1 MPRFSVN
8 NLIPSIMNK
17 VSLRTVLIVPFVLQT
32 VFAVGLVGYLS
43 FRNGQQAIN
52 DLAVRLEKETSK
64 HIQQKLDSYLLVP
77 HQINQINSKAIELE
91 LLDLNDLKQM
101 GKFFHSQMKT
111 FNVGYINYGSTKEE
125 FIGVERLDNDEILIN
140 ETLRNDTKIM
150 SIYTTDDKGNR
161 TGLKNVEPNTGMS
174 TEDWYADAVKA
185 GHPVWSDIYA
195 WSDKPNVLSI
205 SSSYPIYDRSHKL
218 LGVIGVDLILS
229 QIDKF
234 LQTLTFSPSSQ
245 ILILERNGTLVAHSG
260 KTRPFQ
266 ITDGKAHRVHLHEVR
281 NPQIQ
286 SVAQYLDKNFG
297 NLSGIKAAQEVIVDS
312 SVGRQFVHVTPWKD
326 TFGLDWLVIVVA
338 PESDFMEQ
346 INFKTGIT
354 FMLCLG
360 TLVVFSILG
369 IFTARLIT
377 KPLLNMTQAA
387 QQIADGKIEQQI
399 VAKDIIELNTL
410 AQSFNQMSQQLKS
423 SFEDLELRVAQRTAD
438 LMEAK
443 EGAEAANKAKSE
455 FLATMS
461 HEIRTPLYGVAGM
474 TELLMDTNLNNEQKE
489 YVQIISDSSEILL
502 TNINDILHFSKIE
515 SGQLVLEQRLF
526 ALHEC
531 ILETVNLFIL
541 QANEKSIKLGC
552 EIDSAVP
559 ISILGDITR
568 LRQILIN
575 LLGNALKFTSVGEIS
590 LTVTFDAAQQIIQFA
605 IQDTGIGIAPE
616 GMKRLFKSFSQVDA
630 STTRQYGGTGLGLV
644 ICQRLCALMGGK
656 IWVESQPLKGST
668 FFFTI
673 KAKVA
678 Q

>member
-1 MPRFSVN
+1 
-8 NLIPSIMNK
+8 
-17 VSLRTVLIVPFVLQT
+17 
-32 VFAVGLVGYLS
+32 
-43 FRNGQQAIN
+43 
-52 DLAVRLEKETSK
+52 
-64 HIQQKLDSYLLVP
+64 
-77 HQINQINSKAIELE
+77 
-91 LLDLNDLKQM
+91 M

-234 LQTLTFSPSSQ
+234 LQTLAFSPSSQ

-266 ITDGKAHRVHLHEVR
+266 ITDGKAHRVQLHEVR

-297 NLSGIKAAQEVIVDS
+297 NLTGIKAAQEVIVDS

-326 TFGLDWLVIVVA
+326 TFGLDWLVIVIA

-360 TLVVFSILG
+360 TLAVFSILA

-410 AQSFNQMSQQLKS
+410 AQSFNQMSQQLKN

-489 YVQIISDSSEILL
+489 YVQIISDSSKILL

-526 ALHEC
+526 VLHEC

-575 LLGNALKFTSVGEIS
+575 LLGNALKFTPVGEIS

-616 GMKRLFKSFSQVDA
+616 GMERLFKSFSQVDA

-644 ICQRLCALMGGK
+644 ICQRLCTLMGGK

>member
-1 MPRFSVN
+1 
-8 NLIPSIMNK
+8 
-17 VSLRTVLIVPFVLQT
+17 
-32 VFAVGLVGYLS
+32 
-43 FRNGQQAIN
+43 
-52 DLAVRLEKETSK
+52 
-64 HIQQKLDSYLLVP
+64 
-77 HQINQINSKAIELE
+77 
-91 LLDLNDLKQM
+91 M

-234 LQTLTFSPSSQ
+234 LQTLAFSPSTQ

-266 ITDGKAHRVHLHEVR
+266 ITDGKAHRVQLHEVR

-297 NLSGIKAAQEVIVDS
+297 NLTGIKAAQEVIVDS

-369 IFTARLIT
+369 IFTGRLIT

-410 AQSFNQMSQQLKS
+410 AQSFNQMSQQLKN

-526 ALHEC
+526 VLHEC

-575 LLGNALKFTSVGEIS
+575 LLGNALKFTPVGEIS

-616 GMKRLFKSFSQVDA
+616 GMERLFKSFSQVDA

-644 ICQRLCALMGGK
+644 ICQRLCTLMGGK

>member
-1 MPRFSVN
+1 
-8 NLIPSIMNK
+8 
-17 VSLRTVLIVPFVLQT
+17 
-32 VFAVGLVGYLS
+32 
-43 FRNGQQAIN
+43 
-52 DLAVRLEKETSK
+52 
-64 HIQQKLDSYLLVP
+64 
-77 HQINQINSKAIELE
+77 
-91 LLDLNDLKQM
+91 M

-234 LQTLTFSPSSQ
+234 LQTLAFSPSTQ

-266 ITDGKAHRVHLHEVR
+266 ITDGKAHRVQLHEVR

-297 NLSGIKAAQEVIVDS
+297 NLTGIKAAQEVIVDS

-326 TFGLDWLVIVVA
+326 TFGLDWLVIVIA

-369 IFTARLIT
+369 IFTGRLIT

-410 AQSFNQMSQQLKS
+410 AQSFNQMSQQLKN

-526 ALHEC
+526 VLHEC

-575 LLGNALKFTSVGEIS
+575 LLGNALKFTPVGEIS

-616 GMKRLFKSFSQVDA
+616 GMERLFKSFSQVDA

-644 ICQRLCALMGGK
+644 ICQRLCTLMGGK

>member
-1 MPRFSVN
+1 
-8 NLIPSIMNK
+8 
-17 VSLRTVLIVPFVLQT
+17 
-32 VFAVGLVGYLS
+32 
-43 FRNGQQAIN
+43 
-52 DLAVRLEKETSK
+52 
-64 HIQQKLDSYLLVP
+64 
-77 HQINQINSKAIELE
+77 
-91 LLDLNDLKQM
+91 M

-234 LQTLTFSPSSQ
+234 LQTLAFSPSTQ

-266 ITDGKAHRVHLHEVR
+266 ITDGKAHRVQLHEVR

-297 NLSGIKAAQEVIVDS
+297 NLTGIKAAQEVIVDS

-326 TFGLDWLVIVVA
+326 TFGLDWLVIVIA

-360 TLVVFSILG
+360 TLAVFSILA

-410 AQSFNQMSQQLKS
+410 AQSFNQMSQQLKN

-526 ALHEC
+526 VLHEC

-575 LLGNALKFTSVGEIS
+575 LLGNALKFTPVGEIS

-616 GMKRLFKSFSQVDA
+616 GMERLFKSFSQVDA

-644 ICQRLCALMGGK
+644 ICQRLCTLMGGK

>member
-1 MPRFSVN
+1 
-8 NLIPSIMNK
+8 
-17 VSLRTVLIVPFVLQT
+17 
-32 VFAVGLVGYLS
+32 
-43 FRNGQQAIN
+43 
-52 DLAVRLEKETSK
+52 
-64 HIQQKLDSYLLVP
+64 
-77 HQINQINSKAIELE
+77 
-91 LLDLNDLKQM
+91 M

-234 LQTLTFSPSSQ
+234 LQTLAFSPSTQ

-266 ITDGKAHRVHLHEVR
+266 ITDGKAHRVQLHEVR

-297 NLSGIKAAQEVIVDS
+297 NLTGIKAAQEVIVDS

-326 TFGLDWLVIVVA
+326 TFGLDWLVIVIA

-360 TLVVFSILG
+360 TLAVFSILA

-377 KPLLNMTQAA
+377 KPLLNMTQGA

-410 AQSFNQMSQQLKS
+410 AQSFNQMSQQLKN

-526 ALHEC
+526 VLHEC

-575 LLGNALKFTSVGEIS
+575 LLGNALKFTPVGEIS

-616 GMKRLFKSFSQVDA
+616 GMERLFKSFSQVDA

-644 ICQRLCALMGGK
+644 ICQRLCTLMGGK